1 MDGPKISVR
10 VVVRETLELVDLNAM
25 FKCLKMPATG
35 MVKLVQ
41 QLGTGVA
48 IVVKSTE
55 AVDIKQAVITWPLA
69 EVDKQAML
77 RAI

>member
-1 MDGPKISVR
+1 
-10 VVVRETLELVDLNAM
+10 
-25 FKCLKMPATG
+25 